1 MNLHITKSKN
11 AESFY
16 ICKSYVKANGSTSST
31 IVRKLGTLEQLLP
44 EHGPTRDDVVAW
56 ARNEAKIETE
66 KYKKEKEAK
75 TVLIPFHA
83 DRQLDYGKQ
92 AFFRGGYLFLQSVYY
107 QLQMNKICRKLKQKY
122 KFKYDINAILSD
134 LIYTRI
140 LEPCSKRSSYKA
152 ASEFLEKPSYELH
165 DVYRALDVLGA
176 ECDLIQAEV
185 YKNSHYLGK
194 RNDKIL
200 YYDCSNYYFEIEQE
214 DGTKK
219 YGKSKEHRPNPIIQM
234 GLFMDGDGI
243 PLAFSLFPG
252 NANEQTSLKPLEK
265 KVLGDFGCQKF
276 IYCSDAGLGSEAIRE
291 YNHMGERAYIVTQ
304 SIKKLKKEEK
314 EWALNPRGFKRVS
327 DDTPVDITKLSED
340 DKGLYYKDE
349 PYTTKK
355 LHQRLIITYSPKYA
369 LYQKSLRDKQ
379 VERAQKMLDS
389 GKSKKNRKN
398 PNDPARFIGKIAVT
412 EEGEAADIQQYLDEK
427 KISDEARYDGFY
439 AVCTDLLDGA
449 LRPLYGG
456 IKVIVFYLVDLRE
469 RVVGLARAVLH
480 AGKHRQD
487 IALQI
492 FKLRAEQV
500 DRRRILGNGIVHTVK
515 RIDDLEKCL
524 PCRIPASGKPGRH
537 SIRVH
542 AEGLKG
548 FGGGIAPVYHAQVK
562 FLYRVAHLVNRKD
575 TGFGTADQPA
585 HKFVCGKAE
594 GSVLRRV
601 FVEGV

>member
-1 MNLHITKSKN
+1 MRVTTSKSKN

-16 ICKSYVKANGSTSST
+16 ISKGYVNDKGVSTSV
-31 IVRKLGTLEQLLP
+31 IIRKLGTLKELLP
-44 EHGPTRDDVVAW
+44 EHGPTRNDVMAW
-56 ARNEAKIETE
+56 AKEQAQLETL
-66 KYKKEKEAK
+66 KYKQEKEEK
-75 TVLIPFHA
+75 QIKLTFHA
-83 DRQLDYGKQ
+83 DRQLDYDKQ
-92 AFFRGGYLFLQSVYY
+92 IFFRGGYLFLQSVYY

-140 LEPCSKRSSYKA
+140 LEPCSKLSSYKA

-165 DVYRALDVLGA
+165 DLYRALDVLGA

-185 YKNSHYLGK
+185 YKNSHFLGK

-214 DGTKK
+214 NGSKK

-276 IYCSDAGLGSEAIRE
+276 VYCSDAGLGSESIRE

-314 EWALNPRGFKRVS
+314 EWALNPQGFKRVS
-327 DDTPVDITKLSED
+327 DGTPVDITKLPDD

-369 LYQKSLRDKQ
+369 LYQKSIRDKQ
-379 VERAQKMLDS
+379 IERAQKMLDS
-389 GKSKKNRKN
+389 GNTKKNRKN
-398 PNDPARFIGKIAVT
+398 PNDPARFIGTMAVT
-412 EEGEAADIQQYLDEK
+412 KEGEAADVKHYLDED
-427 KISDEARYDGFY
+427 KISEETQYDGLY
-439 AVCTDLLDGA
+439 AVCTDLLDDEAGDILKVSEGRWQIEECFRIMKTDFSARPVYLQDENRIKAHFLICFLA
-449 LRPLYGG
+449 LAIY
-456 IKVIVFYLVDLRE
+456 
-469 RVVGLARAVLH
+469 
-480 AGKHRQD
+480 
-487 IALQI
+487 
-492 FKLRAEQV
+492 
-500 DRRRILGNGIVHTVK
+500 RILEKKLASKYTCEELLDALKSMNFAEIQEQGFIPVYK
-515 RIDDLEKCL
+515 REAITDDLHEICGFRTDYQFITRSKM
-524 PCRIPASGKPGRH
+524 RNIQKKSKGK
-537 SIRVH
+537 
-542 AEGLKG
+542 E
-548 FGGGIAPVYHAQVK
+548 
-562 FLYRVAHLVNRKD
+562 
-575 TGFGTADQPA
+575 
-585 HKFVCGKAE
+585 
-594 GSVLRRV
+594 
-601 FVEGV
+601 